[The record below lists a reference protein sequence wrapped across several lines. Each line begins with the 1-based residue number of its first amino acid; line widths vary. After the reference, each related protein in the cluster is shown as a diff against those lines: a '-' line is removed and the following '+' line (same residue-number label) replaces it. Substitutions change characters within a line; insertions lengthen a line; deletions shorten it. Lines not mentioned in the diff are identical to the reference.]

1 MRRKWSLQ
9 QVLKELRHISKHA
22 GEEEVRERA
31 ATAAGRLQRD
41 IELLEEELAEAKMIG
56 ARGPAFDG
64 DFVGWLD
71 DDFDEVEFTEISIS
85 GWMGILKHRFEKKA
99 RTSLNG
105 AEQARYAE
113 MADRFNRLR
122 MAFEGL
128 EAEGRYFS
136 GNDNEDNK
144 DDKDNKDNEDDDK

>member
-1 MRRKWSLQ
+1 MRRKSSL
-9 QVLKELRHISKHA
+9 ERTLRDLRRIKRIADDDEVKKLANSSIS
-22 GEEEVRERA
+22 
-31 ATAAGRLQRD
+31 RLLND
-41 IELLEEELAEAKMIG
+41 IKLLEEELAEAKMIG

-105 AEQARYAE
+105 VEQARYAE
-113 MADRFNRLR
+113 MADRFDRLR

-136 GNDNEDNK
+136 AN
-144 DDKDNKDNEDDDK
+144 DNKDNEDDDK